1 MHPKNPKRTLEMNNQ
16 TFFFAFIGIQVVD
29 KAVGL
34 ELRIIKF
41 PLINAVS
48 VEVQKQLQ
56 RYVLSTVVRMQQ
68 K

>member
-16 TFFFAFIGIQVVD
+16 TFFASIGIQVVD